1 MKVLYTVV
9 GKSDNTGHVWT
20 KLPTVF
26 EPLSRPT
33 GVYGHQIPTPY
44 KVKHNNR
51 WKRVYCRNFGNS
63 GSCYIMSKGEEIAI
77 SD

>member
-1 MKVLYTVV
+1 MKTLYTVV
-9 GKSDNTGHVWT
+9 RKNDNTGHVWT

-33 GVYGHQIPTPY
+33 RDYGHKIPTSY

-51 WKRVYCRNFGNS
+51 WKRVYCCNYSNS
-63 GSCYIMSKGEEIAI
+63 GSCYIISKGEEIAI
-77 SD
+77 TD

>member
-9 GKSDNTGHVWT
+9 RKNDNTGHVWT
-20 KLPTVF
+20 KLKTVF
-26 EPLSRPT
+26 EPLSNPT

-51 WKRVYCRNFGNS
+51 WKRVYCRNFGLS
-63 GSCYIMSKGEEIAI
+63 GSYYIKSKGQEIAI